1 MNEVPD
7 SLVDSGVD
15 EVIDQCLQLDSP
27 QSFFMY
33 AGAGSG
39 KTRSLVDAL
48 GKLRLRERE
57 RLVYK
62 GQRIAVITYTNAARD
77 EILRRIEFDA
87 LVDVSTIHSFAWR
100 LIQGFDDEIRA
111 WLKVSLSDSMTKLA
125 DAMGRAREANK
136 TYLRNKADFEQKKK
150 RLEALESM
158 LSFHY
163 SPSGTERLRGSL
175 THQDVIGMAGDFL
188 KKDPLREV
196 LVDLYPVVLI
206 DESQDTHEE
215 VIKALLSVQAY
226 ASDRFALGLLGD
238 TMQRI
243 YTHGMPRLEC
253 ALPGNWARPAK
264 VMNHRSAERIVRLVN
279 TIRSEVDGQRQR
291 ARKDKSGGFA
301 RIFITG
307 IGAAKSLELEEEVA
321 SRMAEITGDAEWG
334 LGPEQRKTLVL
345 EHRMASRRLGFDGVF
360 GPLYETDTLK
370 TSLLDG
376 VLGPVNFLVND
387 VLPIVDAGLSGDEF
401 TLVDSI
407 RTRSPMFDHRTLAG
421 RADQL
426 GAIRAAGD
434 GARRLIEQVR
444 DRDPTLR
451 AVISGLKESGLLDV
465 PNPLRDALNTPEL
478 DDEAAPEGDRPSQEL
493 HAWRRVLQ
501 APFSQIRAL
510 ALYARGLSPFDTH
523 QGVKGLEFPRVLV
536 VISDDEANGFTFSYD
551 KVLGIK
557 AADKDA
563 EKEAGGG
570 DSQRAQT
577 RRLLYV
583 TCSRAE
589 HSLALM
595 VYAQNPR
602 AVCDEVIRKGWFNAD
617 EVVII

>member
-1 MNEVPD
+1 MSEVPD
-7 SLVDSGVD
+7 SLVDNEVD
-15 EVIDQCLQLDSP
+15 VVIDQCLHLDAP

-39 KTRSLVDAL
+39 KTRSLVDAI

-100 LIQGFDDEIRA
+100 LIKGFDDEIRT
-111 WLKVSLSDSMTKLA
+111 WLKVSIAKSMAKLA
-125 DAMGRAREANK
+125 DAMGRAREENK
-136 TYLRNKADFEQKKK
+136 TFLKNKADFERKEK
-150 RLEALESM
+150 RLEALDSA

-163 SPSGTERLRGSL
+163 SASGTERLRGSL
-175 THQDVIGMAGDFL
+175 THQEVIGMAGDFL
-188 KKDPLREV
+188 QKHPLREV

-215 VIKALLSVQAY
+215 VMEALLSIQAH

-243 YTHGMPRLEC
+243 YTHGMPRLEEVV
-253 ALPGNWARPAK
+253 PREWARPAK

-291 ARKDKSGGFA
+291 ARHDKPGGFV

-307 IGAAKSLELEEEVA
+307 LGATKTLELEEEVA
-321 SRMAEITGDAEWG
+321 CRMAEITGAAEWG
-334 LGPEQRKTLVL
+334 LGPEHRKTLVL
-345 EHRMASRRLGFDGVF
+345 EHRMASRRLGFDDVF
-360 GPLYETDTLK
+360 GPLYETETLR

-376 VLGPVNFLVND
+376 VLGPVNFLLDD

-401 TLVDSI
+401 ALVDSI
-407 RTRSPMFDHRTLAG
+407 RTRSPLFDGKALAG
-421 RADQL
+421 HADQL
-426 GAIRAAGD
+426 DAVRAAGD
-434 GARRLIEQVR
+434 GARRLTEQLC
-444 DRDPTLR
+444 DCDPPLR
-451 AVISGLKESGLLDV
+451 EVISGLQESGLLAV
-465 PNPLRDALNTPEL
+465 PNELLQALNTQEP
-478 DDEAAPEGDRPSQEL
+478 DDGAAPEDDHQAQQMR
-493 HAWRRVLQ
+493 AWRRVLL
-501 APFSQIRAL
+501 APFSQIRAM
-510 ALYARGLSPFDTH
+510 ALYARGLSAFDTH

-551 KVLGIK
+551 KVLGTR
-557 AADKDA
+557 ATDRDA

-595 VYAQNPR
+595 VYAQNPG
-602 AVCDEVIRKGWFNAD
+602 AVRDEVIRKGWFGAD
-617 EVVII
+617 EVVLI

>member
-1 MNEVPD
+1 MHELPD
-7 SLVDSGVD
+7 SLVDNEVD
-15 EVIDQCLQLDSP
+15 EVIDQCLRLDAP

-33 AGAGSG
+33 AGAGAG

-48 GKLRLRERE
+48 AKLRLRERE

-62 GQRIAVITYTNAARD
+62 GQRIAVITYTKAARD

-100 LIQGFDDEIRA
+100 LIQGFDDEIRT
-111 WLKVSLSDSMTKLA
+111 WLKVSIAESMAKLA
-125 DAMGRAREANK
+125 EAMGRAREANK
-136 TYLRNKADFEQKKK
+136 TYLKNKADFERKEK
-150 RLEALESM
+150 RLDVLDSM

-175 THQDVIGMAGDFL
+175 THQEVIGMAGDFL
-188 KKDPLREV
+188 QKPLLREV

-215 VIKALLSVQAY
+215 VMEALLSIQAH
-226 ASDRFALGLLGD
+226 ASDRFTLGLLGD

-243 YTHGMPRLEC
+243 YTHGMPRLEG
-253 ALPGNWARPAK
+253 AVPGDWARPAK

-291 ARKDKSGGFA
+291 AREDKPGGFV
-301 RIFITG
+301 RLFITG
-307 IGAAKSLELEEEVA
+307 LGAAKSLELEEGIA
-321 SRMAEITGDAEWG
+321 CKMAEITGDAEWG
-334 LGPEQRKTLVL
+334 LGSEHRKTLVL
-345 EHRMASRRLGFDGVF
+345 EHRMASRRLGFDDVF

-376 VLGPVNFLVND
+376 VLGPVNFLVDD
-387 VLPIVDAGLSGDEF
+387 VLPIVEAGLSGDEF
-401 TLVDSI
+401 TLIDSI
-407 RTRSPMFDHRTLAG
+407 RTRSPLFDGKALAG

-426 GAIRAAGD
+426 DAVRAAGD
-434 GARRLIEQVR
+434 GARRLTEQLR
-444 DRDPTLR
+444 DRDPPLR
-451 AVISGLKESGLLDV
+451 EVISGLQESGLLAV
-465 PNPLRDALNTPEL
+465 PNALLQALNAQEPG
-478 DDEAAPEGDRPSQEL
+478 DGAAPDRLAQEL

-501 APFSQIRAL
+501 APFSQVRAM
-510 ALYARGLSPFDTH
+510 ALYSRGLSAFDTH

-536 VISDDEANGFTFSYD
+536 VISDNEANGFTFSYD
-551 KVLGIK
+551 KVLGVK
-557 AADKDA
+557 AAEKDA

-595 VYAQNPR
+595 VYAQNPG
-602 AVCDEVIRKGWFNAD
+602 AVRDEAIRKGWFGAD
-617 EVVII
+617 EVVLI

>member
-7 SLVDSGVD
+7 SMVDSDVD
-15 EVIDQCLQLDSP
+15 LVIDQCLHLDAA
-27 QSFFMY
+27 QSFFLY

-39 KTRSLVDAL
+39 KTRSLVGAVA
-48 GKLRLRERE
+48 KLRLRERE
-57 RLVYK
+57 RLIYK

-100 LIQGFDDEIRA
+100 LIKGFDDEIRA
-111 WLKVSLSDSMTKLA
+111 WLKVSITESMAKLEGEMA
-125 DAMGRAREANK
+125 RARGVNK
-136 TYLRNKADFEQKKK
+136 TFLKNKADFERKEK
-150 RLEALESM
+150 RLGALDSM

-175 THQDVIGMAGDFL
+175 SHQEVIGMAGTFL
-188 KKDPLREV
+188 QQEPLREV

-215 VIKALLSVQAY
+215 VMEALLAVQAH
-226 ASDRFALGLLGD
+226 AANRFVLGLLGD

-243 YTHGMPRLEC
+243 YTHGMPRLER
-253 ALPGNWARPAK
+253 AVPADWARPAK

-279 TIRSEVDGQRQR
+279 TIRAEVDGQRQR
-291 ARKDKSGGFA
+291 ARQDKPGGFV
-301 RIFITG
+301 RLFITG
-307 IGAAKSLELEEEVA
+307 LGAAKSLELEEGIARSMV
-321 SRMAEITGDAEWG
+321 EITGDAAWG
-334 LGPEQRKTLVL
+334 LGPEHRKTLVL
-345 EHRMASRRLGFDGVF
+345 EHRMASRRLGFDDVF

-376 VLGPVNFLVND
+376 VLGPVNFLVDD
-387 VLPIVDAGLSGDEF
+387 VLPVVEAGLSGDEF
-401 TLVDSI
+401 ALVDSI
-407 RTRSPMFDHRTLAG
+407 RTRSPLFDRKALAG

-426 GAIRAAGD
+426 GAVRAAGE
-434 GARRLIEQVR
+434 GARRLTEQLR
-444 DRDPTLR
+444 DRDPVLR
-451 AVISGLKESGLLDV
+451 EVIAGLRDSGLLAV
-465 PNPLRDALNTPEL
+465 PQPLLQALDPEGP
-478 DDEAAPEGDRPSQEL
+478 DDEAPADGDRAAQEL
-493 HAWRRVLQ
+493 HAWRRVLE
-501 APFSQIRAL
+501 APFSQVRAM
-510 ALYARGLSPFDTH
+510 ALYARGLSAFDTH
-523 QGVKGLEFPRVLV
+523 LGVKGLEFPRVLV

-551 KVLGIK
+551 KVLGVK

-589 HSLALM
+589 QSLALV
-595 VYAQNPR
+595 VYAQNPG
-602 AVCDEVIRKGWFNAD
+602 AVRDAAIRKEWFGED
-617 EVVII
+617 EVVLL